1 MEGILEKLYT
11 LYEQKMYWLAYSIVH
26 SEEQAEDIVQE
37 SFIKIFSHIDEVKI
51 VDDRTTKNWI
61 LRIVKNEAIDV
72 YRRNKRTLELND
84 MIRENKSVVA
94 YSNVENKLQQMIQD
108 EYLQEIL
115 DKLSRLDKEILQYKF
130 FYELST
136 SEIADMLNITEDGV
150 RKRYRRAKQR
160 AKELIG
166 GNGDER
172 RKAL

>member
-1 MEGILEKLYT
+1 MEEILEKLYT
-11 LYEQKMYWLAYSIVH
+11 LYEQKMYRLAYSIVH

-37 SFIKIFSHIDEVKI
+37 AFIKIFSHIGEIKN
-51 VDDRTTKNWI
+51 VDDDTTKYWV

-84 MIRENKSVVA
+84 IVKKNQSIVA
-94 YSNVENKLQQMIQD
+94 YSSIENKLQQMIQD

-115 DKLSRLDKEILQYKF
+115 DKLPRLDKEILQYKF

-172 RKAL
+172 